1 MRTAFPLS
9 SEARQVLSRR
19 SLLGVAALGL
29 ALPAAAQ
36 VGFPAK
42 PLKLVVGYP
51 AGGSVD
57 LAARVVGDALAA
69 RLRGTVVVDNVGG
82 AAGAIAA
89 QRVASAPAD
98 GYTLLMGASNEL
110 VATRIVNPAQRYD
123 GRRDFTPL
131 GLVATGPLILA
142 ARPGLGVKSMADLLE
157 LAKRQPGKLSYG
169 SSGVGSTLHFAG
181 ELFKQRAGVS
191 ITHVPYR
198 GVAPLTSDLA
208 GGSLDLAMLSPTAAQ
223 PFLQS
228 GRIVPLA
235 VTSAQ
240 RLSALPQVPA
250 MAELAPLRGYEL
262 VGWFALMAPRGLPA
276 ATAQRITAAL
286 QEALAEPAVRKRLE
300 DAGMVPASGS
310 EDLARLIAE
319 EDRKYEQLAAF
330 ANMRD

>member
-1 MRTAFPLS
+1 MRTAFPLF

-19 SLLGVAALGL
+19 SLLGAAALGL
-29 ALPAAAQ
+29 VLPAAAQ
-36 VGFPAK
+36 GSFPSK

-57 LAARVVGDALAA
+57 LAARVVGDGLAA

-98 GYTLLMGASNEL
+98 GYTLLVGASNEL

-131 GLVATGPLILA
+131 GLVATSPLILA

-181 ELFKQRAGVS
+181 ELLNQRAGIS
-191 ITHVPYR
+191 IAHVPYR

-208 GGSLDLAMLSPTAAQ
+208 GGSLDLAVLSPTAAQ

-262 VGWFALMAPRGLPA
+262 VGWFALMAPRALPA
-276 ATAQRITAAL
+276 DTAQRITAAL

-300 DAGMVPASGS
+300 DAGMVPATGR

-330 ANMRD
+330 AKMRD

>member
-19 SLLGVAALGL
+19 SLLGAAALGL

-36 VGFPAK
+36 GGFPAK

-57 LAARVVGDALAA
+57 LVARVVGDALAA

-98 GYTLLMGASNEL
+98 GYTLLVGASNEL

-300 DAGMVPASGS
+300 DAGMVPASGR

>member
-1 MRTAFPLS
+1 MRTAFPLF

-19 SLLGVAALGL
+19 SLLGAAALGL
-29 ALPAAAQ
+29 VLPAAAQ
-36 VGFPAK
+36 GSFPAK

-89 QRVASAPAD
+89 QRVTSAPAD
-98 GYTLLMGASNEL
+98 GYTLLVGASNEL

-142 ARPGLGVKSMADLLE
+142 ARPGLGVKTLADLLE
-157 LAKRQPGKLSYG
+157 LARRQPGKLSYG

-300 DAGMVPASGS
+300 DAGMVPASGR

-330 ANMRD
+330 AKMRD

>member
-1 MRTAFPLS
+1 MRTAFPLF

-19 SLLGVAALGL
+19 SLLGAAALGL

-57 LAARVVGDALAA
+57 LVARVVGDALAA
-69 RLRGTVVVDNVGG
+69 QLRGTVVVDNVGG

-98 GYTLLMGASNEL
+98 GYTLLVGASNEL

-142 ARPGLGVKSMADLLE
+142 ARPGLGVKTLADLLE
-157 LAKRQPGKLSYG
+157 LARRQPGKLSYG

-300 DAGMVPASGS
+300 DAGMVPASGR

-330 ANMRD
+330 AKMRD

>member
-1 MRTAFPLS
+1 MRTAHSFS
-9 SEARQVLSRR
+9 SEDRQVLSRR
-19 SLLGVAALGL
+19 SLLGAAALGPI
-29 ALPAAAQ
+29 LPAAAQ
-36 VGFPAK
+36 GSFPAK

-57 LAARVVGDALAA
+57 LAARVAGDALAA

-98 GYTLLMGASNEL
+98 GYTLLVGASNEL

-131 GLVATGPLILA
+131 GLVATSPLILA
-142 ARPGLGVKSMADLLE
+142 ARPGLGVKTLADLLE

-300 DAGMVPASGS
+300 DAGMVPATGR

-330 ANMRD
+330 ANMRE

>member
-1 MRTAFPLS
+1 MRTASPLS
-9 SEARQVLSRR
+9 YEARQVLSRR
-19 SLLGVAALGL
+19 SLLGAAALGL

-36 VGFPAK
+36 GSFPAK

-98 GYTLLMGASNEL
+98 GYTLLVGASNEL

-131 GLVATGPLILA
+131 GLVATSPLILA
-142 ARPGLGVKSMADLLE
+142 ARPGLGVKSLADLLE
-157 LAKRQPGKLSYG
+157 LARRQPGKLSYG

-300 DAGMVPASGS
+300 DAGMVPASGR

-319 EDRKYEQLAAF
+319 EYRKYEQLAAF

>member
-1 MRTAFPLS
+1 MRTAFPLF

-19 SLLGVAALGL
+19 SLLGAAALGL
-29 ALPAAAQ
+29 VLPAVAQ
-36 VGFPAK
+36 GSFPSK

-57 LAARVVGDALAA
+57 LAARVVGDGLAA

-98 GYTLLMGASNEL
+98 GYTLLVGASNEL

-131 GLVATGPLILA
+131 GLVATSPLILA

-181 ELFKQRAGVS
+181 ELLNQRAGIS
-191 ITHVPYR
+191 IAHVPYR

-208 GGSLDLAMLSPTAAQ
+208 GGSLDLAVLSPTAAQ

-262 VGWFALMAPRGLPA
+262 VGWFALMAPRALPA
-276 ATAQRITAAL
+276 DTAQRITAAL

-300 DAGMVPASGS
+300 DAGMVPATGR

-330 ANMRD
+330 AKMRD

>member
-1 MRTAFPLS
+1 
-9 SEARQVLSRR
+9 
-19 SLLGVAALGL
+19 
-29 ALPAAAQ
+29 
-36 VGFPAK
+36 
-42 PLKLVVGYP
+42 
-51 AGGSVD
+51 
-57 LAARVVGDALAA
+57 
-69 RLRGTVVVDNVGG
+69 
-82 AAGAIAA
+82 
-89 QRVASAPAD
+89 
-98 GYTLLMGASNEL
+98 
-110 VATRIVNPAQRYD
+110 
-123 GRRDFTPL
+123 
-131 GLVATGPLILA
+131 
-142 ARPGLGVKSMADLLE
+142 MADLLE
-157 LAKRQPGKLSYG
+157 LARRQPGKLSYG

-181 ELFKQRAGVS
+181 ELLNQRAGIS
-191 ITHVPYR
+191 IAHVPYR

-208 GGSLDLAMLSPTAAQ
+208 GGSLDLAVLSPTAAQ

-276 ATAQRITAAL
+276 DTAQRITAAL

-300 DAGMVPASGS
+300 DAGMVPATGR

-330 ANMRD
+330 AKMRD

>member
-19 SLLGVAALGL
+19 SLLGAAALGL

-57 LAARVVGDALAA
+57 LVARVVGDALAA
-69 RLRGTVVVDNVGG
+69 RLRGTAVVDNVGG

-98 GYTLLMGASNEL
+98 GYTLLVGASNEL

-142 ARPGLGVKSMADLLE
+142 ARPGLGVKSMAELVE
-157 LAKRQPGKLSYG
+157 LARRQPGKLSYG

-198 GVAPLTSDLA
+198 GVASLTSDLA

>member
-9 SEARQVLSRR
+9 SEAPQVLSRR
-19 SLLGVAALGL
+19 SLLGAAALGL

-36 VGFPAK
+36 VGFPSK

-69 RLRGTVVVDNVGG
+69 RLRGTVLVDNVGG

-98 GYTLLMGASNEL
+98 GYTLLVGASNEL

-131 GLVATGPLILA
+131 GLVATSPLILA
-142 ARPGLGVKSMADLLE
+142 ARPGLGVKTLAELLE
-157 LAKRQPGKLSYG
+157 LARRQPGKLSYG

-198 GVAPLTSDLA
+198 SVAPLTSDLA

-300 DAGMVPASGS
+300 DAGMVPATGR

>member
-1 MRTAFPLS
+1 MRTAHSFS
-9 SEARQVLSRR
+9 SEDRQVLSRR
-19 SLLGVAALGL
+19 SLLGAAALGL

-36 VGFPAK
+36 GSFPAK

-98 GYTLLMGASNEL
+98 GYTLLVGASNEL

-131 GLVATGPLILA
+131 GLVATSPLILA
-142 ARPGLGVKSMADLLE
+142 ARPGLGVKTLADLLE

-240 RLSALPQVPA
+240 RLSAWPQIPA

-300 DAGMVPASGS
+300 DAGMVPATGR

-319 EDRKYEQLAAF
+319 EGRKYEQLAAF
-330 ANMRD
+330 ANMRE

>member
-1 MRTAFPLS
+1 MRTAFPLF

-19 SLLGVAALGL
+19 SLLGAAALGL
-29 ALPAAAQ
+29 VLPAVAQ
-36 VGFPAK
+36 GSFPSK

-57 LAARVVGDALAA
+57 LAARVVGDGLAA

-98 GYTLLMGASNEL
+98 GYTLLVGASNEL

-131 GLVATGPLILA
+131 GLVATSPLILA

-157 LAKRQPGKLSYG
+157 LARRQPGKLSYG

-181 ELFKQRAGVS
+181 ELLNQRAGIS

-208 GGSLDLAMLSPTAAQ
+208 GGSLDLAVLSPTAAQ

-262 VGWFALMAPRGLPA
+262 VGWFALMAPRALPA
-276 ATAQRITAAL
+276 DTAQRITAAL

-300 DAGMVPASGS
+300 DAGMVPATGR

-330 ANMRD
+330 AKMRD

>member
-1 MRTAFPLS
+1 MSTAFPFS
-9 SEARQVLSRR
+9 HAPGLSRR
-19 SLLGVAALGL
+19 SLLGAAALGL
-29 ALPAAAQ
+29 SLPALAQ
-36 VGFPAK
+36 GGFPSR
-42 PLKLVVGYP
+42 PVKLVVGYP

-57 LAARVVGDALAA
+57 LAARVAGDALAA
-69 RLRGTVVVDNVGG
+69 HLQGTVVVDNVGG

-89 QRVASAPAD
+89 QRVVSAPAD
-98 GYTLLMGASNEL
+98 GHTLLVGASNEL
-110 VATRIVNPAQRYD
+110 VATRLVNPAQRYD

-131 GLVATGPLILA
+131 GLVATSPLILA
-142 ARPGLGVKSMADLLE
+142 ARPGLGVKNLAELLE
-157 LAKRQPGKLSYG
+157 LARRQPGKLSYG

-181 ELFKQRAGVS
+181 ELLKQRAGVA
-191 ITHVPYR
+191 ITHVPYK
-198 GVAPLTSDLA
+198 GVSPLTTDLA
-208 GGSLDLAMLSPTAAQ
+208 GGNLDLAMLSPTAAL

-240 RLSALPQVPA
+240 RLAALPQIPA
-250 MAELAPLRGYEL
+250 MAELAALRGYEL

-286 QEALAEPAVRKRLE
+286 QQALAEPAVRKRLE
-300 DAGMVPASGS
+300 DAGMVPATGR

-330 ANMRD
+330 AKMRE

>member
-1 MRTAFPLS
+1 MRTAFPLF

-19 SLLGVAALGL
+19 SLLGAAALGL
-29 ALPAAAQ
+29 VLPAAAQ
-36 VGFPAK
+36 GSFPAK

-57 LAARVVGDALAA
+57 LAARVVGDGLAA

-98 GYTLLMGASNEL
+98 GYTLLVGASNEL

-131 GLVATGPLILA
+131 GLVATSPLILA

-157 LAKRQPGKLSYG
+157 LAKRQPGKFSYG

-181 ELFKQRAGVS
+181 ELLNQRAGIS
-191 ITHVPYR
+191 IAHVPYR

-208 GGSLDLAMLSPTAAQ
+208 GGSLDLAVLSPTAAQ

-262 VGWFALMAPRGLPA
+262 VGWFALMAPRALPA
-276 ATAQRITAAL
+276 DTAQRITAAL

-300 DAGMVPASGS
+300 DAGMVPATGR

-330 ANMRD
+330 AKMRD

>member
-1 MRTAFPLS
+1 MRTAFPLF

-19 SLLGVAALGL
+19 SLLGAAALGL
-29 ALPAAAQ
+29 VLPAAAQ
-36 VGFPAK
+36 GSFPAK

-98 GYTLLMGASNEL
+98 GYTLLVGASNEL

-131 GLVATGPLILA
+131 GLVATSPLILA

-181 ELFKQRAGVS
+181 ELLNQRAGIS
-191 ITHVPYR
+191 IAHVPYR

-208 GGSLDLAMLSPTAAQ
+208 GGSLDLAVLSPTAAQ

-240 RLSALPQVPA
+240 RLSASPQVPA

-262 VGWFALMAPRGLPA
+262 VGWFALMAPRALPA
-276 ATAQRITAAL
+276 DTAQRITAAL

-300 DAGMVPASGS
+300 DAGMVPATGR

-330 ANMRD
+330 AKMRD

>member
-1 MRTAFPLS
+1 MRTAFPLF

-19 SLLGVAALGL
+19 SLLGAAALGL
-29 ALPAAAQ
+29 VLPAAAQ
-36 VGFPAK
+36 GSFPSK

-57 LAARVVGDALAA
+57 LAARVVGDGLAA

-98 GYTLLMGASNEL
+98 GYTLLVGASNEL

-131 GLVATGPLILA
+131 GLVATSPLILA

-157 LAKRQPGKLSYG
+157 LARRQPGKLSYG

-181 ELFKQRAGVS
+181 ELLNQRAGIS
-191 ITHVPYR
+191 IAHVPYR

-208 GGSLDLAMLSPTAAQ
+208 GGSLDLAVLSPTAAQ

-262 VGWFALMAPRGLPA
+262 VGWFALMAPRALPA
-276 ATAQRITAAL
+276 DTAQRITAAL

-300 DAGMVPASGS
+300 DAGMVPATGR

-330 ANMRD
+330 AKMRD

>member
-1 MRTAFPLS
+1 MRTAFPLF

-19 SLLGVAALGL
+19 SLLGAAALGL
-29 ALPAAAQ
+29 VLPAVAQ
-36 VGFPAK
+36 GSFPSK

-57 LAARVVGDALAA
+57 LAARVVGDGLAA

-98 GYTLLMGASNEL
+98 GYTLLVGASNEL

-131 GLVATGPLILA
+131 GLVATSPLILA
-142 ARPGLGVKSMADLLE
+142 ARPGLGVKSMANLLE

-181 ELFKQRAGVS
+181 ELLNQRAGIS
-191 ITHVPYR
+191 IAHVPYR

-208 GGSLDLAMLSPTAAQ
+208 GGSLDLAVLSPTAAQ

-262 VGWFALMAPRGLPA
+262 VGWFALMAPRALPA
-276 ATAQRITAAL
+276 DTAQRITAAL

-300 DAGMVPASGS
+300 DAGMVPATGR

-330 ANMRD
+330 AKMRD

>member
-1 MRTAFPLS
+1 MRTAFPLF

-19 SLLGVAALGL
+19 SLLGAAALGL
-29 ALPAAAQ
+29 VLPAAAQ
-36 VGFPAK
+36 GSFPSK

-57 LAARVVGDALAA
+57 LAARVVGDGLAA

-98 GYTLLMGASNEL
+98 GYTLLVGASNEL

-131 GLVATGPLILA
+131 GLVATSPLILA
-142 ARPGLGVKSMADLLE
+142 ARPGLGVKTLADLLE

-181 ELFKQRAGVS
+181 ELLNQRAGIS
-191 ITHVPYR
+191 IAHVPYR

-208 GGSLDLAMLSPTAAQ
+208 GGSLDLAVLSPTAAQ

-262 VGWFALMAPRGLPA
+262 VGWFALMAPRALPA
-276 ATAQRITAAL
+276 DTAQRITAAL

-300 DAGMVPASGS
+300 DAGMVPATGR

-330 ANMRD
+330 AKMRD

>member
-1 MRTAFPLS
+1 MRTAFPLF

-19 SLLGVAALGL
+19 SLLGAAALGL
-29 ALPAAAQ
+29 VLPAAAQ
-36 VGFPAK
+36 GSFPAK

-98 GYTLLMGASNEL
+98 GYTLLVGASNEL

-131 GLVATGPLILA
+131 GLVATSPLILA
-142 ARPGLGVKSMADLLE
+142 ARPGLGVKTLADLLE

-181 ELFKQRAGVS
+181 ELLNQRAGIS
-191 ITHVPYR
+191 IAHVPYR

-208 GGSLDLAMLSPTAAQ
+208 GGSLDLAVLSPTAAQ

-262 VGWFALMAPRGLPA
+262 VGWFALMAPRALPA
-276 ATAQRITAAL
+276 DTAQRITAAL

-300 DAGMVPASGS
+300 DAGMVPATGR

-330 ANMRD
+330 AKMRD

>member
-1 MRTAFPLS
+1 MRTAFPLF

-19 SLLGVAALGL
+19 SLLGAAALGL
-29 ALPAAAQ
+29 VLPAAAQ
-36 VGFPAK
+36 GSFPAK

-57 LAARVVGDALAA
+57 LAARVVGDGLAA

-98 GYTLLMGASNEL
+98 GYTLLVGASNEL

-131 GLVATGPLILA
+131 GLVATSPLILA
-142 ARPGLGVKSMADLLE
+142 ARPGLGVKTLAELLE

-181 ELFKQRAGVS
+181 ELLNQRAGIS
-191 ITHVPYR
+191 IAHVPYR

-208 GGSLDLAMLSPTAAQ
+208 GGSLDLAVLSPTAAQ

-262 VGWFALMAPRGLPA
+262 VGWFALMAPRALPA
-276 ATAQRITAAL
+276 DTAQRITAAL

-300 DAGMVPASGS
+300 DAGMVPATGR

-330 ANMRD
+330 AKMRD

>member
-1 MRTAFPLS
+1 MRNAISFSP
-9 SEARQVLSRR
+9 EAGQVLSRR
-19 SLLGVAALGL
+19 SLLGAAALGL
-29 ALPAAAQ
+29 ALPAMAQ
-36 VGFPAK
+36 GSFPSK

-57 LAARVVGDALAA
+57 LAARVAGDALAA

-98 GYTLLMGASNEL
+98 GYTLLVGASNEL

-131 GLVATGPLILA
+131 GLVATSPLILA

-181 ELFKQRAGVS
+181 ELLNQRAGIS
-191 ITHVPYR
+191 IAHVPYR

-208 GGSLDLAMLSPTAAQ
+208 GGSLDLAMLSPTAAL

-262 VGWFALMAPRGLPA
+262 VGWFALMAPRALPA

-300 DAGMVPASGS
+300 DAGMVPATGR

-330 ANMRD
+330 AKMRD

>member
-1 MRTAFPLS
+1 MRTAHSFS
-9 SEARQVLSRR
+9 SEDRQVLSRR
-19 SLLGVAALGL
+19 SLLGAAALGL
-29 ALPAAAQ
+29 VLPAAAQ
-36 VGFPAK
+36 GSFPAK

-98 GYTLLMGASNEL
+98 GYTLLVGASNEL

-131 GLVATGPLILA
+131 GLVATSPLILA
-142 ARPGLGVKSMADLLE
+142 ARPGLGVKTLADLLE

-240 RLSALPQVPA
+240 RLAALPQVPA

-300 DAGMVPASGS
+300 DAGMVPATGR

>member
-1 MRTAFPLS
+1 MRTAFPLF

-19 SLLGVAALGL
+19 SLLGAAALGL
-29 ALPAAAQ
+29 VLPAAAQ
-36 VGFPAK
+36 GSFPSK

-57 LAARVVGDALAA
+57 LAARVVGDALVV

-98 GYTLLMGASNEL
+98 GYTLLVGASNEL

-131 GLVATGPLILA
+131 GLVATSPLILA

-181 ELFKQRAGVS
+181 ELLNQRAGIS
-191 ITHVPYR
+191 IAHVPYR

-300 DAGMVPASGS
+300 DAGMVPASGR

-330 ANMRD
+330 AKMRD

>member
-1 MRTAFPLS
+1 MRTAFPLF

-19 SLLGVAALGL
+19 SLLGAAALGL
-29 ALPAAAQ
+29 VLPAVAQ
-36 VGFPAK
+36 GSFPSK

-57 LAARVVGDALAA
+57 LAARVVGDGLAV

-98 GYTLLMGASNEL
+98 GYTLLVGASNEL

-131 GLVATGPLILA
+131 GLVATSPLILA

-181 ELFKQRAGVS
+181 ELLNQRAGIS
-191 ITHVPYR
+191 IAHVPYR

-208 GGSLDLAMLSPTAAQ
+208 GGSLDLAVLSPTAAQ

-262 VGWFALMAPRGLPA
+262 VGWFALMAPRALPA
-276 ATAQRITAAL
+276 DTAQRITAAL

-300 DAGMVPASGS
+300 DAGMVPATGR

-330 ANMRD
+330 AKMRD

>member
-1 MRTAFPLS
+1 MNTASPLAYVSRAGLRRRTLVGAT
-9 SEARQVLSRR
+9 
-19 SLLGVAALGL
+19 ALGL
-29 ALPAAAQ
+29 ATGGLARSGYPD
-36 VGFPAK
+36 K
-42 PLKLVVGYP
+42 PVKLVVGYP

-57 LAARVVGDALAA
+57 LVARVLGDALAA
-69 RLRGTVVVDNVGG
+69 RLPGAVVIDNVGG

-89 QRVASAPAD
+89 QRVVSAPAD
-98 GYTLLMGASNEL
+98 GYTLLAGSSNEL
-110 VATRIVNPAQRYD
+110 VATRVVNPAQRYD
-123 GRRDFTPL
+123 GRRDFTPI
-131 GLVATGPLILA
+131 GLLATGPLALA
-142 ARPGLGVKSMADLLE
+142 ARPGLGVANLSDLVE
-157 LAKRQPGKLSYG
+157 LARRQPGKLSYG

-181 ELFKQRAGVS
+181 ELLKQRAGIS
-191 ITHVPYR
+191 IVHVPYR

-208 GGSLDLAMLSPTAAQ
+208 GGSLDLAVLSPTAAL

-262 VGWFALMAPRGLPA
+262 VGWFALMAPRGLSA

-300 DAGMVPASGS
+300 DAGMVPASGR

-330 ANMRD
+330 ANMRE

>member
-1 MRTAFPLS
+1 MRTAFPLF

-19 SLLGVAALGL
+19 SLLGAAALGL
-29 ALPAAAQ
+29 VLPAAAQ
-36 VGFPAK
+36 GSFPAK

-89 QRVASAPAD
+89 QRVTSAPAD
-98 GYTLLMGASNEL
+98 GYTLLVGASNEL

-142 ARPGLGVKSMADLLE
+142 ARPGLGVKTLADLLE
-157 LAKRQPGKLSYG
+157 LARRQPGKLSYG

-276 ATAQRITAAL
+276 ATAQHITAAL

-300 DAGMVPASGS
+300 DAGMVPASGR

>member
-1 MRTAFPLS
+1 MRTALSFS

-19 SLLGVAALGL
+19 SLLGAAALGL

-36 VGFPAK
+36 GSFPSK

-57 LAARVVGDALAA
+57 LAARVVGDVLAA

-98 GYTLLMGASNEL
+98 GYTLLVGASNEL

-123 GRRDFTPL
+123 GRRDFMPL
-131 GLVATGPLILA
+131 GLVATSPLILA
-142 ARPGLGVKSMADLLE
+142 ARPGLGVKNMADLLE
-157 LAKRQPGKLSYG
+157 LARRQPGKLSYG

-181 ELFKQRAGVS
+181 ELLNQRAGIS
-191 ITHVPYR
+191 IAHVPYR
-198 GVAPLTSDLA
+198 GVAALTS
-208 GGSLDLAMLSPTAAQ
+208 DLAMLSPTAAL
-223 PFLQS
+223 PFLQG

-250 MAELAPLRGYEL
+250 MGESAPLRGYEL
-262 VGWFALMAPRGLPA
+262 VGWFALMAPRALPS

-300 DAGMVPASGS
+300 DAGMVPATGR

-330 ANMRD
+330 AKMRD

>member
-9 SEARQVLSRR
+9 SEAHQVLSRR
-19 SLLGVAALGL
+19 SLLGAAALGL

-36 VGFPAK
+36 GSFPAK

-98 GYTLLMGASNEL
+98 GYTLLVGASNEL

-131 GLVATGPLILA
+131 GLVATSPLILA
-142 ARPGLGVKSMADLLE
+142 ARPGLGVKTLADLLE

-240 RLSALPQVPA
+240 RLSALPQVLA

-276 ATAQRITAAL
+276 ATVQRITAAL

-300 DAGMVPASGS
+300 DAGMVPATGR

>member
-1 MRTAFPLS
+1 MRTAFPLF

-19 SLLGVAALGL
+19 SLLGAAALGL

-57 LAARVVGDALAA
+57 LVARVVGDALAA
-69 RLRGTVVVDNVGG
+69 QLRGTVVVDNVGG

-98 GYTLLMGASNEL
+98 GYTLLVGASNEL

-142 ARPGLGVKSMADLLE
+142 ARPGLGVKTLADLLE
-157 LAKRQPGKLSYG
+157 LARRQPGKLSYG

-276 ATAQRITAAL
+276 ATAQRISAAL
-286 QEALAEPAVRKRLE
+286 QEALAEPAVRKRLG
-300 DAGMVPASGS
+300 DAGMVPASGR

>member
-1 MRTAFPLS
+1 MRTAHSFS
-9 SEARQVLSRR
+9 SEDRQVLSRR
-19 SLLGVAALGL
+19 SLLGAAALGL

-36 VGFPAK
+36 GSFPAK

-98 GYTLLMGASNEL
+98 GYTLLVGASNEL

-131 GLVATGPLILA
+131 GLVATSPLILA
-142 ARPGLGVKSMADLLE
+142 ARPGLGVKTLADLLE

-240 RLSALPQVPA
+240 RLSAWPQVPA

-300 DAGMVPASGS
+300 DAGMVPATGR

-319 EDRKYEQLAAF
+319 EGRKYEQLAAF
-330 ANMRD
+330 ANMRE

>member
-9 SEARQVLSRR
+9 SEARQALSRR
-19 SLLGVAALGL
+19 SLLGAAALGL
-29 ALPAAAQ
+29 VLPAAAQ
-36 VGFPAK
+36 GSFPAK

-57 LAARVVGDALAA
+57 LAARVVGDGLAA

-98 GYTLLMGASNEL
+98 GYTLLVGASNEL

-131 GLVATGPLILA
+131 GLVATSPLILA

-181 ELFKQRAGVS
+181 ELLNQRAGIS
-191 ITHVPYR
+191 IAR

-208 GGSLDLAMLSPTAAQ
+208 GGSLDLAVLSPTAAQ

-262 VGWFALMAPRGLPA
+262 VGWFALMAPRALPA
-276 ATAQRITAAL
+276 DTAQRITAAL

-300 DAGMVPASGS
+300 DAGMVPATGR

-330 ANMRD
+330 AKMRD

>member
-1 MRTAFPLS
+1 MRTAHSFS
-9 SEARQVLSRR
+9 SEDRQVLSRR
-19 SLLGVAALGL
+19 SLLGAAALGL

-36 VGFPAK
+36 GSFPAK

-98 GYTLLMGASNEL
+98 GYTLLVGASNEL

-131 GLVATGPLILA
+131 GLVATSPLILA
-142 ARPGLGVKSMADLLE
+142 ARPGLGVKTLADLLE
-157 LAKRQPGKLSYG
+157 LARRQPGKLSYG

-300 DAGMVPASGS
+300 DAGMVPATGR

>member
-1 MRTAFPLS
+1 MRTAFPLF

-19 SLLGVAALGL
+19 SLLGAAALGL
-29 ALPAAAQ
+29 VLPAVAQ
-36 VGFPAK
+36 GSFPSK

-57 LAARVVGDALAA
+57 LAARVVGDGLAA

-98 GYTLLMGASNEL
+98 GYTLLVGASNEL

-131 GLVATGPLILA
+131 GLVATSPLILA

-181 ELFKQRAGVS
+181 ELLNQRAGIS
-191 ITHVPYR
+191 IAHVPYR

-208 GGSLDLAMLSPTAAQ
+208 GGSLDLAVLSPTAAQ

-300 DAGMVPASGS
+300 DAGMVPASGR

-330 ANMRD
+330 AKMRD

>member
-1 MRTAFPLS
+1 MRTAFPLF

-19 SLLGVAALGL
+19 SLLGAAALGL
-29 ALPAAAQ
+29 VLPAVAQ
-36 VGFPAK
+36 GSFPSK

-57 LAARVVGDALAA
+57 LAARVVGDGLAA

-98 GYTLLMGASNEL
+98 GYTLLVGASNEL

-131 GLVATGPLILA
+131 GLVATSPLILA

-157 LAKRQPGKLSYG
+157 LAKRQPGKFSYG

-181 ELFKQRAGVS
+181 ELLNQRAGIS
-191 ITHVPYR
+191 IAHVPYR

-208 GGSLDLAMLSPTAAQ
+208 GGSLDLAVLSPTAAQ

-262 VGWFALMAPRGLPA
+262 VGWFALMAPRALPA
-276 ATAQRITAAL
+276 DTAQRITAAL

-300 DAGMVPASGS
+300 DAGMVPATGR

-330 ANMRD
+330 AKMRD